1 MTIKLKLLL
10 FTVLAL
16 LAALV
21 PSLAGLKALQ
31 DADAKLEV
39 VNERLIPRLGLV
51 ANIRSTFKDLRI
63 DDILQLYE
71 QDSNFQLQARL
82 RNRQTAQKLRELVG
96 KLKAELQHPEDLA
109 HVQRFEALQQ
119 QYQLLLDRV
128 QAVRVTP
135 GATAVQMS
143 VAAEPWRVLGT
154 ELGAS
159 VTDIVNDVLDEARH
173 NREQAR
179 AEMATAKTVFA
190 ASLLVSM
197 VLLFSCGWLILRSI
211 NRPVQ
216 SAAQAVRGIS
226 ERQDLSRRVE
236 VHKND
241 EIGGLLQAFNQLL
254 GKMRDSI
261 HQIGHHSHAVSV
273 AAEDLSVASDQV
285 QSGAR
290 HASDSAAEM
299 AAAVEEVTQS
309 IASIAERTRRAD
321 ELATVSDRQV
331 QSSESMIGETVQ
343 LIEGIAGAVR
353 DTASHVQQL
362 QGRSESIGAVVE
374 VIGDIADQ
382 INLLALNAAIEAAR
396 AGEYGRGFAVVAD
409 EVRKLAERTTASTG
423 QIHATVSSIR
433 DGSEATVRLIG
444 DVVGRME
451 HGVEKARQAG
461 MSMEQL
467 RQLAGQVGAAGGG
480 NRNGHPRAKR
490 GECADCAEGGWYRPD
505 RRAKQRG
512 GAEHGQQCPAPACAG
527 AGHAP
532 RRGLLHHL
540 RQAGEVMPAAAR

>member
-1 MTIKLKLLL
+1 MQTMTIKLKLLL

-241 EIGGLLQAFNQLL
+241 E
-254 GKMRDSI
+254 
-261 HQIGHHSHAVSV
+261 
-273 AAEDLSVASDQV
+273 
-285 QSGAR
+285 
-290 HASDSAAEM
+290 SAASCRRSTSCW
-299 AAAVEEVTQS
+299 ARCVTPF
-309 IASIAERTRRAD
+309 TR
-321 ELATVSDRQV
+321 S
-331 QSSESMIGETVQ
+331 
-343 LIEGIAGAVR
+343 
-353 DTASHVQQL
+353 
-362 QGRSESIGAVVE
+362 
-374 VIGDIADQ
+374 
-382 INLLALNAAIEAAR
+382 AI
-396 AGEYGRGFAVVAD
+396 
-409 EVRKLAERTTASTG
+409 T
-423 QIHATVSSIR
+423 
-433 DGSEATVRLIG
+433 
-444 DVVGRME
+444 RM
-451 HGVEKARQAG
+451 R
-461 MSMEQL
+461 
-467 RQLAGQVGAAGGG
+467 
-480 NRNGHPRAKR
+480 
-490 GECADCAEGGWYRPD
+490 YRWPQ
-505 RRAKQRG
+505 KT
-512 GAEHGQQCPAPACAG
+512 
-527 AGHAP
+527 
-532 RRGLLHHL
+532 
-540 RQAGEVMPAAAR
+540 

>member
-31 DADAKLEV
+31 DADAKLDV

-71 QDSNFQLQARL
+71 QDGNFQLQARL
-82 RNRQTAQKLRELVG
+82 RNRQTAQKLRELVAR
-96 KLKAELQHPEDLA
+96 LKAELRHPEDLA

-119 QYQLLLDRV
+119 QYQQQLDRV

-135 GATAVQMS
+135 GATVAQMS
-143 VAAEPWRVLGT
+143 AAAEPWRLVGT

-159 VTDIVNDVLDEARH
+159 VTAIVNDVLEESHR
-173 NREQAR
+173 NRDQAQ
-179 AEMATAKTVFA
+179 AEMAAAKTVFA

-216 SAAQAVRGIS
+216 SAALAVRGIS

-241 EIGGLLQAFNQLL
+241 EIGGLLHAFNQLL

-261 HQIGHHSHAVSV
+261 HQIGHHSHAVSI

-290 HASDSAAEM
+290 HASVSAAEM
-299 AAAVEEVTQS
+299 AAAVEAVTQR
-309 IASIAERTRRAD
+309 IAHIAERTRVAD
-321 ELATVSDRQV
+321 NLATASGNQV
-331 QSSESMIGETVQ
+331 QASEEMIRETVQ
-343 LIEGIAGAVR
+343 LIEGIAVVVR
-353 DTASHVQQL
+353 DTSSHVQEL
-362 QGRSESIGAVVE
+362 QGRSESIGTVVG

-409 EVRKLAERTTASTG
+409 EVRKLAERATASTG
-423 QIHATVSSIR
+423 QIQTTVSSIR
-433 DGSEATVRLIG
+433 DGSEATVHLIG
-444 DVVGRME
+444 DVLGRVE
-451 HGVEKARQAG
+451 RGVARVRQAG
-461 MSMEQL
+461 DAMGEL
-467 RQLAGQVGAAGGG
+467 RQLAGQVGQQVAEIAEAIHEQSAASARIAQKVDGI
-480 NRNGHPRAKR
+480 AQI
-490 GECADCAEGGWYRPD
+490 AEESSVAAQSTASNALRLHALAQD
-505 RRAKQRG
+505 MRRDV
-512 GAEHGQQCPAPACAG
+512 ACYTT
-527 AGHAP
+527 
-532 RRGLLHHL
+532 
-540 RQAGEVMPAAAR
+540 

>member
-21 PSLAGLKALQ
+21 PSLAGLKALH
-31 DADAKLEV
+31 DADAKLDV

-71 QDSNFQLQARL
+71 SDGNFQLQARL
-82 RNRQTAQKLRELVG
+82 RNRQTAQKLRELVAR
-96 KLKAELQHPEDLA
+96 LKAELRHPEDLA

-119 QYQLLLDRV
+119 QYQQQLDRV

-135 GATAVQMS
+135 GATVAQMS
-143 VAAEPWRVLGT
+143 AAAEPWRLVGT

-159 VTDIVNDVLDEARH
+159 VTAIVNDVLDEARR
-173 NREQAR
+173 NREQAQ
-179 AEMATAKTVFA
+179 AEMAAAKTVFA

-197 VLLFSCGWLILRSI
+197 VLLFGCGWLILRSI

-216 SAAQAVRGIS
+216 SAALAVRGIS

-241 EIGGLLQAFNQLL
+241 EIGGLLHAFNQLL

-261 HQIGHHSHAVSV
+261 HQIGHHSHAVSI

-290 HASDSAAEM
+290 HASASAAEM
-299 AAAVEEVTQS
+299 AAAVEAVTQR
-309 IASIAERTRRAD
+309 IAHIAERTQLAD
-321 ELATVSDRQV
+321 KLATASGSQV
-331 QSSESMIGETVQ
+331 QASEEMIRETVQ
-343 LIEGIAGAVR
+343 LIEGIALVVR
-353 DTASHVQQL
+353 DTSSHVREL
-362 QGRSESIGAVVE
+362 QGRSESIGTVVG

-409 EVRKLAERTTASTG
+409 EVRKLAERATASTG
-423 QIHATVSSIR
+423 QIQTTVSSIR
-433 DGSEATVRLIG
+433 DGSEATVHLIG
-444 DVVGRME
+444 DVLGRVE
-451 HGVEKARQAG
+451 HGVARVRLAG
-461 MSMEQL
+461 DAMGEL
-467 RQLAGQVGAAGGG
+467 RELAGQVGQQVAEIAVAIHEQSAASARIAQKVDGI
-480 NRNGHPRAKR
+480 AQI
-490 GECADCAEGGWYRPD
+490 AEESSVAAQSTASNALRLHALAQD
-505 RRAKQRG
+505 MRRDV
-512 GAEHGQQCPAPACAG
+512 ACYTT
-527 AGHAP
+527 
-532 RRGLLHHL
+532 
-540 RQAGEVMPAAAR
+540 